1 MNEKDSQLRNAY
13 EASIVCKCS
22 SLKTQT
28 SYVLKLVSEEQF
40 EMGFQRRIV
49 LEQVT
54 NSKVTTGEDRGSL
67 IW

>member
-1 MNEKDSQLRNAY
+1 MNEKDSQLRMQL
-13 EASIVCKCS
+13 
-22 SLKTQT
+22 LKK
-28 SYVLKLVSEEQF
+28 LKPAMISEEQF